1 MTNIIPFQEMESMA
15 DAIAKSKLFG
25 MQTKEQVLALMAV
38 AQAEGLHPAM
48 AARDYHIIQ
57 GRPSLKA
64 DAMMARF
71 QLAGGKVDWKEY
83 TDDKVTGVFTHPSGG
98 SITLSW
104 TIDQAKK
111 IGLVRQGS
119 GWEKYPRAMLRA
131 RVISEGIRTVYPGCV
146 VGTYTP
152 EEIQDFD
159 PVEKDMGDVEV
170 VVDNLKQELETEPV
184 DNSDDLIPL
193 NLPNSD
199 KPYAMYK
206 TWDEWIEG
214 YIDLYRKLWNSP
226 KYDDE
231 ERYKKLEDLNDVNLY
246 IKKKMD
252 AVVRVSMTRKIAE
265 IRGENHG

>member
-152 EEIQDFD
+152 EEIQDFE

-184 DNSDDLIPL
+184 DKSNIPFAL
-193 NLPNSD
+193 HVPNSD
-199 KPYAMYK
+199 KPYAQYD
-206 TWDEWIEG
+206 TEEEWIDG
-214 YIDLYRKLWNSP
+214 YLDLYRKLWNSS
-226 KYDDE
+226 KFTKE
-231 ERYKKLEDLNDVNLY
+231 ERFKKLEDLSDVNLNV
-246 IKKKMD
+246 KRNLD
-252 AVVRVSMTRKIAE
+252 ALVRVSMTRKMTE
-265 IRGENHG
+265 IRGENNG